1 MSEQCNDCLK
11 KLPDEKRKIDPM
23 WEAKWP
29 CGLYVKPVG
38 CTEYTRPQAPE
49 APEDWEKELKTM
61 LNGMTFPNQIVSY
74 VKALLKAE
82 REKVCG
88 EIAKMVN
95 PASKNYDADN
105 ILDQIDAKIAEIR
118 GRV

>member
-49 APEDWEKELKTM
+49 APEDWEKELSSM
-61 LNGMTFPNQIVSY
+61 LNGMAFPDQIVSH

-82 REKVCG
+82 RERLLG
-88 EIAKMVN
+88 EIEEVN
-95 PASKNYDADN
+95 K
-105 ILDQIDAKIAEIR
+105 QIPHCANCRGRKAINNKIAEIR
-118 GRV
+118 GSK